1 MVRKFLNMMISL
13 RSSLFLNIEIME
25 ASMKKTL
32 LAIFAITFSSS
43 LIADHHKAGDKHK
56 DSRMHHPNHLL
67 NFKECKET
75 KDAVGK
81 LLMLADSSWKE
92 IENNPENKEEWA
104 KAGFLAELS
113 ANYSTVYDVWCKDMV
128 NKRVKMG
135 MMKKKKESKK
145 D

>member
-1 MVRKFLNMMISL
+1 
-13 RSSLFLNIEIME
+13 
-25 ASMKKTL
+25 MKKTL
-32 LAIFAITFSSS
+32 LAIFTITFSSS
-43 LIADHHKAGDKHK
+43 LIADHHKAGNKQK
-56 DSRMHHPNHLL
+56 ETRMNHPNFLL

-75 KDAVGK
+75 KDAVGE
-81 LLMLADSSWKE
+81 LLLLADASWKE
-92 IENNPENKEEWA
+92 IENNPKNKEEWA

>member
-13 RSSLFLNIEIME
+13 RSSLFLDIENME

-43 LIADHHKAGDKHK
+43 LVADHHKAGEKHK

-81 LLMLADSSWKE
+81 LLCASRFIMEK
-92 IENNPENKEEWA
+92 N
-104 KAGFLAELS
+104 
-113 ANYSTVYDVWCKDMV
+113 
-128 NKRVKMG
+128 
-135 MMKKKKESKK
+135 
-145 D
+145 

>member
-1 MVRKFLNMMISL
+1 
-13 RSSLFLNIEIME
+13 
-25 ASMKKTL
+25 MKKTL
-32 LAIFAITFSSS
+32 LAVLAITFSSS

-75 KDAVGK
+75 KDAVGE
-81 LLMLADSSWKE
+81 LLLLADASWKE

-113 ANYSTVYDVWCKDMV
+113 ANYSTVYNVWCKDMV